1 MANLHINYLMTQIF
15 FYSGSDDKL
24 KTACRLCAKAL
35 QQRLRVMVYTP
46 DPILL
51 EKLDELLWSFSPTS
65 FIPHCIIHDNER
77 LIKATPVILS
87 DKIQSNG
94 HFDILINLHQQSP
107 PLFDQFNRLIEIA
120 GTSHDDKWAA
130 RERYRFYKDAGYEIQ
145 HYNLDNE

>member
-1 MANLHINYLMTQIF
+1 MAELHIDYLMSQIF

-46 DPILL
+46 ETILL
-51 EKLDELLWSFSPTS
+51 EQLDELLWSFSPIS

-77 LIKATPVILS
+77 LIKVTPIILS

-94 HFDILINLHQQSP
+94 QFDILINLHQQSP

-120 GTSHDDKWAA
+120 GTSHDDKLAA
-130 RERYRFYKDAGYEIQ
+130 RKRYRFYKDAGYQIQ
-145 HYNLDNE
+145 HYKLNNE

>member
-1 MANLHINYLMTQIF
+1 MTQIF

-35 QQRLRVMVYTP
+35 QQGLRVMVYTP
-46 DPILL
+46 ETILL

-77 LIKATPVILS
+77 LIKVTPVILS
-87 DKIQSNG
+87 DQIQFNG

-107 PLFDQFNRLIEIA
+107 PLFGQFNRLIEIA
-120 GTSHDDKWAA
+120 GTSHDDKLAA